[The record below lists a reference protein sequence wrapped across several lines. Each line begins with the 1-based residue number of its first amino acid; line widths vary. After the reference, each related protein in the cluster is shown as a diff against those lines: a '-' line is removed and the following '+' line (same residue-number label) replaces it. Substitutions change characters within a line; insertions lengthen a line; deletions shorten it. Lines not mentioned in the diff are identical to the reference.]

1 MKGRWLLTANV
12 LFLATITAFG
22 QQDHKQP
29 EKAVGY
35 LFAAP
40 GALVG
45 DGLGGTLH
53 FGGGG
58 EKLLKGNLGLTGE
71 LGYLARATHPGQ
83 GMGVLSNGHVLPVQE
98 GQKNG

>member
-53 FGGGG
+53 SA
-58 EKLLKGNLGLTGE
+58 EEAK
-71 LGYLARATHPGQ
+71 
-83 GMGVLSNGHVLPVQE
+83 SS
-98 GQKNG
+98 